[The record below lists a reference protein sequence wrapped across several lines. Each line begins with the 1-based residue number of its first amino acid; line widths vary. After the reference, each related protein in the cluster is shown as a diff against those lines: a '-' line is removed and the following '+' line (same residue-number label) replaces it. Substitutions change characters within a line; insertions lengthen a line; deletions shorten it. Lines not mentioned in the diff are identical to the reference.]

1 MFEAIKNIRTM
12 DDIRVEKARA
22 RYEALL
28 AEKNVNESFH
38 AIERLTIL
46 FSNAKRAF
54 AAIQQAS
61 YLFQRMSA
69 YVSRMF
75 GGSKKKKR
83 DARDEDH
90 VTY

>member
-1 MFEAIKNIRTM
+1 MFEAIRNIKTM

-28 AEKNVNESFH
+28 AEKNLNESFH

-46 FSNAKRAF
+46 FSNVKRAF
-54 AAIQQAS
+54 TALQQAS
-61 YLFQRMSA
+61 HLFHRMSN
-69 YVSRMF
+69 YLSRMF
-75 GGSKKKKR
+75 GGAKKKKR
-83 DARDEDH
+83 DARDEEP